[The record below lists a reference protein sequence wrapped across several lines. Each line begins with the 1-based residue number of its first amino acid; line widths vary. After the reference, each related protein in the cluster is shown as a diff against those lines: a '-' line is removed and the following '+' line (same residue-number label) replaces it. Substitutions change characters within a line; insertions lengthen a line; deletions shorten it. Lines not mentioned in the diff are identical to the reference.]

1 MEATPGEEHHER
13 WRLVVAVDGSEGS
26 REALLWT
33 ARLARV
39 MQADVV
45 AIHAVERPVYP
56 GGYVPWSFGLSLEAW
71 DEAWRE
77 WVDRAR
83 QQLNDMWCRP
93 LRDAGVDFR
102 PVVIEGGACELLSY
116 VRKVGG
122 DFLVVG
128 RRGLGGF
135 RELVLGSFSHQLI
148 HHSPIPVLVVPH
160 PGTVGEQHDEARG
173 DWRGMAPPTR
183 GGGYRTGTSSS
194 GSRSTG
200 G

>member
-1 MEATPGEEHHER
+1 MERTPGEERHER
-13 WRLVVAVDGSEGS
+13 WRLVVAVDGSDGS

-39 MQADVV
+39 MGADVV
-45 AIHAVERPVYP
+45 AVHAAERPVYP
-56 GGYVPWSFGLSLEAW
+56 GGSVPWTFGLPLEAW
-71 DEAWRE
+71 DDQWRE
-77 WVDRAR
+77 WVDRTR
-83 QQLNDMWCRP
+83 QQLTDTWCRP

-102 PVVIEGGACELLSY
+102 PVVIEGGADDLLSY

-148 HHSPIPVLVVPH
+148 HRSPIPVLVVPH
-160 PGTVGEQHDEARG
+160 PETVGEHHDEARSV
-173 DWRGMAPPTR
+173 MAGR
-183 GGGYRTGTSSS
+183 V
-194 GSRSTG
+194 
-200 G
+200 

>member
-173 DWRGMAPPTR
+173 NWRGMAPPTR

>member
-1 MEATPGEEHHER
+1 MERTPGEEQHER

-33 ARLARV
+33 ARLARI

-45 AIHAVERPVYP
+45 AVHAVERPVYP
-56 GGYVPWSFGLSLEAW
+56 GGYVPWSFGLSMEAW
-71 DEAWRE
+71 DEQWRE

-83 QQLNDMWCRP
+83 QQLNDRWCRP

-102 PVVIEGGACELLSY
+102 PVVIEGGACDLLSY

-160 PGTVGEQHDEARG
+160 PETVGEQHEEARG

-183 GGGYRTGTSSS
+183 GGGYRTGTA
-194 GSRSTG
+194 
-200 G
+200 